1 MALIGAV
8 LAPKAARALPSAGF
22 QNRRV
27 LSLPALASHCP
38 LALSSAA
45 VTGPVWPVN
54 LKSSLPSA
62 EFQIWTIPS
71 LPAPVRILPSEL
83 TAKPRAASPRANS
96 RIGLVEGKS
105 HSLTVLSELPEA
117 IERPSGLT
125 AMDRTRF

>member
-45 VTGPVWPVN
+45 VTGPEWPVN

-71 LPAPVRILPSEL
+71 IPAPVRILPSGL
-83 TAKPRAASPRANS
+83 PPKPSAASPRANS
-96 RIGLVEGKS
+96 RIGLFEGKS
-105 HSLTVLSELPEA
+105 HILAVLSELPEGN
-117 IERPSGLT
+117 EQPSGLT
-125 AMDRTRF
+125 PRDR